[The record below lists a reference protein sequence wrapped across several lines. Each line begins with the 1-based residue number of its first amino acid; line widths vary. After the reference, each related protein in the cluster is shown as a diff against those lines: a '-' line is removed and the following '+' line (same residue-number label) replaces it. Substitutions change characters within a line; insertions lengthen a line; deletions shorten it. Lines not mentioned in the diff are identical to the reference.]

1 MAKNSGKK
9 WSSAELTKLFF
20 YWKEGETFETIAK
33 RLGRTKGAVQQK
45 LYEYDIHTDERIRE
59 SAADGDDDV

>member
-9 WSSAELTKLFF
+9 WGSEELTKLFR
-20 YWKEGETFETIAK
+20 YWKDGLALETIAK

-45 LYEYDIHTDERIRE
+45 LYDYDMHTDQRIRE
-59 SAADGDDDV
+59 SAGGGWE